1 MYWPG
6 CGFCLSRL
14 RRTLAA
20 SKVLD
25 FAVVGCCPDGRQQTG
40 VEMENSAATSIT
52 PRVELTDRDER
63 PAYQTPAIRV
73 LDEKD
78 VLSAFQ
84 VTVAAMT
91 WWMM

>member
-1 MYWPG
+1 M
-6 CGFCLSRL
+6 
-14 RRTLAA
+14 
-20 SKVLD
+20 D
-25 FAVVGCCPDGRQQTG
+25 
-40 VEMENSAATSIT
+40 NSAATSIT

-73 LDEKD
+73 LEEKD

-91 WWMM
+91 WWVM